1 MFVEVLERLHSSGL
15 LRGKTLSVDATTL
28 EANAAL
34 RLIVRRDD
42 GSGHEEW
49 IEKLARDSGIYTSKR
64 QNLARL
70 DRQREKKG
78 SSEVRVH
85 PHNPEAR
92 ITKMKD
98 NRMHLAHMLEQA
110 ADIDSG
116 VIVAVTVQ
124 TIDGV
129 DCASMPNTLDEA
141 EWQLHGLDVRPR
153 EATADKGYHS
163 NAMMSGL

>member
-1 MFVEVLERLHSSGL
+1 M

-49 IEKLARDSGIYTSKR
+49 IEKLARDSGIDTSKR

-70 DRQREKKG
+70 DRQRQKKG
-78 SSEVRVH
+78 SNEEWVH

-92 ITKMKD
+92 ITKTTD
-98 NRMHLAHMLEQA
+98 NRTHLAHMLEQA
-110 ADIDSG
+110 ADMDSG

-129 DCASMPNTLDEA
+129 DCASTPNRLDEA
-141 EWQLHGLDVRPR
+141 ERQSQGLDVRPR
-153 EATADKGYHS
+153 EAVADRGYHS
-163 NAMMSGL
+163 NAMM